1 MAVVAVLVWGSRRW
15 KLNYECHV
23 KRVCELFQSNLDS
36 KVRVR
41 TVVVVG
47 TVVNGDW
54 VGRGR
59 PVRMEVANQAKK
71 CCRSNLDR
79 EEWSSVP
86 RFVDYRI
93 LSSIFHFPL
102 VVFHLRFS
110 TCPLFTLPLM
120 VFHLSPFSGLQPTV
134 FHLSSFRSPPGPQN
148 GFKRGLIEKEFD

>member
-1 MAVVAVLVWGSRRW
+1 MVIVVGVPVWGSRHW

-23 KRVCELFQSNLDS
+23 EQVGELFQSNLDS

-86 RFVDYRI
+86 RFVDYRV
-93 LSSIFHFPL
+93 LSSIFTFPL
-102 VVFHLRFS
+102 WFSIYSFPRVLFSFSPLWFS
-110 TCPLFTLPLM
+110 TCPLFGFTTYGFPLLP
-120 VFHLSPFSGLQPTV
+120 FSLSPQPPKLLQ
-134 FHLSSFRSPPGPQN
+134 N
-148 GFKRGLIEKEFD
+148 

>member
-1 MAVVAVLVWGSRRW
+1 MTVVAVLVWGSRHW

-71 CCRSNLDR
+71 CCRSNLNR
-79 EEWSSVP
+79 EEWSS
-86 RFVDYRI
+86 DA
-93 LSSIFHFPL
+93 
-102 VVFHLRFS
+102 
-110 TCPLFTLPLM
+110 
-120 VFHLSPFSGLQPTV
+120 
-134 FHLSSFRSPPGPQN
+134 FR
-148 GFKRGLIEKEFD
+148 